1 MQWPHKRKV
10 VVGAAAALAVGGAG
24 AGIAATKLSS
34 SPNEE
39 SKAVISDAAKQLG
52 VQPNQLSSA
61 LKKALENRVDAAVAA
76 GRLTKAQG
84 DELKRRI
91 ESSDYP
97 LIAPRG
103 AGPGWGHDGFDHHG
117 FRHHG
122 FPGLDAAASYLGL
135 SEDALHS
142 RLESGKTLAQV
153 AKDQGKS
160 VDGLVAALKA
170 DLKQHL
176 AEAVSDGRLTQAQA
190 DRILSNADS
199 RLKAL
204 VNGKFPGPP
213 GGPGRFGRGPSPD
226 DAGFGA
232 GFGGPDL

>member
-34 SPNEE
+34 SPSEE

-52 VQPNQLSSA
+52 VEPSKLSSA
-61 LKKALENRVDAAVAA
+61 LKKALENRIDAAVAA

-84 DELKRRI
+84 DELKQRI
-91 ESSDYP
+91 ESNGFP
-97 LIAPRG
+97 LITPRL
-103 AGPGWGHDGFDHHG
+103 GHDGFDHHG
-117 FRHHG
+117 FGHHG
-122 FPGLDAAASYLGL
+122 FPSLDAAAGYLGL
-135 SEDALHS
+135 SEGVLRS

-226 DAGFGA
+226 DAGFGT